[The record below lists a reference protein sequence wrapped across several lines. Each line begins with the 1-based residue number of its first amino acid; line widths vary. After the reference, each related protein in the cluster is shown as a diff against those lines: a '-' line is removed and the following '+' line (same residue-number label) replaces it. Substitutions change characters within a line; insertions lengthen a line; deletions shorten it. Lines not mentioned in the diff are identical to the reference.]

1 MFISLGIKGTSPLV
15 SKSLI
20 QILPA
25 LSIDDGVPERNYF
38 RFFRVL

>member
-20 QILPA
+20 QIWQPLV
-25 LSIDDGVPERNYF
+25 DDGVPERNYF
-38 RFFRVL
+38 KFFKVL